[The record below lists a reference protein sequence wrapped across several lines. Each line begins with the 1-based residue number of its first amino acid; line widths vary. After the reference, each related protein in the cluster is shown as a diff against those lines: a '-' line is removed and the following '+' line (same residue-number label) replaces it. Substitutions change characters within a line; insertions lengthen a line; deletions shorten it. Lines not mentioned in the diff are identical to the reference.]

1 VIVQNG
7 FDDAKKTDSRSIN
20 NTYYS
25 TQLRMATP
33 QRKKP
38 VWMDDKDWEAM
49 KPALDTA
56 REEAAKVAAEKAARE
71 AETKAKCVAWHASKP
86 KWVRQEVVTH
96 PGVRGN
102 EREWEVPPKTGFAN
116 VPNRAKCP
124 FCGKD

>member
-1 VIVQNG
+1 MDV
-7 FDDAKKTDSRSIN
+7 RSSQQHIK
-20 NTYYS
+20 
-25 TQLRMATP
+25 MATP

-38 VWMDDKDWEAM
+38 TWMDDKDWEALQ
-49 KPALDTA
+49 PTLDTA
-56 REEAAKVAAEKAARE
+56 RADAAKAAEEKAARE
-71 AETKAKCVAWHASKP
+71 AETKSKCVAWHASKP